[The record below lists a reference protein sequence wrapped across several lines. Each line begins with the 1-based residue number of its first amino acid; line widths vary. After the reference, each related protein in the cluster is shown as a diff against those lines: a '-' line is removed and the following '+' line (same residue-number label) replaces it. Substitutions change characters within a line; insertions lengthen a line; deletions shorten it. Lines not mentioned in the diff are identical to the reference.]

1 MAQGSTSLLCIAIKI
16 YKKMDK
22 KLYFTPELEIVE
34 LETMGML
41 ATSLGG
47 DNDDTVLNNGDDNG
61 EGGENFDPN
70 LF

>member
-1 MAQGSTSLLCIAIKI
+1 
-16 YKKMDK
+16 MDK